1 MPGTTSRG
9 ASALTTTPMLGQP
22 FPSGIHSGVVTRT
35 LLIVLLVLLILL
47 LAIPLGMGMAMG
59 MCPNSHTSTCPS
71 AVGACAAIIG
81 LMVLVTIGHLGIIRR
96 HESAAPLLLIV
107 TSLER
112 PPQRS
117 SF

>member
-1 MPGTTSRG
+1 
-9 ASALTTTPMLGQP
+9 
-22 FPSGIHSGVVTRT
+22 VVTTRT
-35 LLIVLLVLLILL
+35 LLIVLLVLLILF

-71 AVGACAAIIG
+71 AVGACAAIVG
-81 LMVLVTIGHLGIIRR
+81 LMVLVMIGLLGIIRR
-96 HESAAPLLLIV
+96 DASAAPLLLLV
-107 TSLER
+107 SSLER